1 MIACSYHSPRVSF
14 VKKLFFTKLTLVFFE
29 VVKMKEWIK
38 KVLIILI
45 IFVTIYFVLYKFVN
59 IDENLNV
66 PESAKVITMV
76 NKKQAIAALSVIGT
90 SIILEITA
98 VIMFINKTVSPET
111 FRINLVKL
119 IALTLTF
126 LVISGLSYYIYL
138 LTSVTRISFI

>member
-138 LTSVTRISFI
+138 LTSVTRISFL

>member
-66 PESAKVITMV
+66 PESSKKKKIFCMITPV
-76 NKKQAIAALSVIGT
+76 
-90 SIILEITA
+90 
-98 VIMFINKTVSPET
+98 P
-111 FRINLVKL
+111 
-119 IALTLTF
+119 
-126 LVISGLSYYIYL
+126 
-138 LTSVTRISFI
+138 

>member
-1 MIACSYHSPRVSF
+1 
-14 VKKLFFTKLTLVFFE
+14 
-29 VVKMKEWIK
+29 MKEWIK
-38 KVLIILI
+38 KMLIILL
-45 IFVTIYFVLYKFVN
+45 IFVAIYLVLYKFVN
-59 IDENLNV
+59 IDENLSV
-66 PESAKVITMV
+66 PDSAKIITMA
-76 NKKQAIAALSVIGT
+76 NKKQAIAALSLIGT

>member
-1 MIACSYHSPRVSF
+1 
-14 VKKLFFTKLTLVFFE
+14 
-29 VVKMKEWIK
+29 MKEWIN
-38 KVLIILI
+38 KVIIILI
-45 IFVTIYFVLYKFVN
+45 IFFAIYFVLYKFVN
-59 IDENLNV
+59 IDENSNV
-66 PESAKVITMV
+66 PEAAKVITMV